1 MARISGPFLSL
12 GASGQVGSTIVA
24 SKWKG
29 QPYLRQY
36 VIPSNPQTAAQTA
49 TRSVFGWANEVW
61 KRAGPEFQAPWDLF
75 AQGQVLTGRNAFMGS
90 MVTNLRGEVDLANMV
105 FSPGAKGGLSAAGIA
120 LTPGANQ
127 CQVVVTA
134 PSLPT
139 GWTITQMVAVA
150 ILDQDPSS
158 GTAYTTTEDVDA
170 SSPYDLTLTGLASG
184 ATYVGAFF
192 EFLKADGS
200 TAYGPS
206 ISDVATVT

>member
-12 GASGQVGSTIVA
+12 GASGQVGSTVVA

-75 AQGQVLTGRNAFMGS
+75 AQGQVKTGRNAFMGS
-90 MVTNLRGEVDLANMV
+90 MVTNLRGQTDLSQMV
-105 FSPGAKGGLSAAGIA
+105 FSPGAKGGLAATGLA
-120 LTPGANQ
+120 LTPGVGTMQ
-127 CQVVVTA
+127 GVITA
-134 PSLPT
+134 PTLPT
-139 GWTITQMVAVA
+139 GWTITQGVLVA
-150 ILDQDPSS
+150 IRDQDPSS
-158 GTAYTTTEDVDA
+158 GVLYASYEDVDA
-170 SSPYDLTLTGLASG
+170 SSPYDITLSGLAAG
-184 ATYVGAFF
+184 VYYVGAYF
-192 EFLKADGS
+192 EFAKPDGS

-206 ISDVATVT
+206 ISDTDTVT